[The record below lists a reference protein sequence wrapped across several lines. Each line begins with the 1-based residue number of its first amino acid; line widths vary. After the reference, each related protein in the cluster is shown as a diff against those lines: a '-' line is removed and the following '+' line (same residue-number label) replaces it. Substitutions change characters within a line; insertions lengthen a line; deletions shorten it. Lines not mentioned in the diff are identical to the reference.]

1 MCGTARLSRTEW
13 FGSLAQRA
21 LDRGASCR
29 LQRGSV
35 GLRHKGERGESSA
48 GIKASG
54 MGKGKG
60 EYQTCRTH
68 DVSIRPTQDCG
79 ATVAVA
85 KVKAKKTA

>member
-1 MCGTARLSRTEW
+1 MCGTARLSRAEW
-13 FGSLAQRA
+13 FGILAQRP

-60 EYQTCRTH
+60 KGKGEYQTCRTH
-68 DVSIRPTQDCG
+68 DISIRPTQDCG
-79 ATVAVA
+79 ATVAVGQG
-85 KVKAKKTA
+85 